1 MVTDN
6 VLTGILHIPVRCLI
20 EDIQE
25 CREGKMLSGRD
36 EWEEYRDYDE
46 HFLGRPEYIRELC
59 GRYPEL
65 LRLVLRRIE
74 QIVDQLFCVW
84 EAVEGR
90 FSPVKAESVELGIS
104 DVHTGGGTAARIR
117 LADGRSFIYKP
128 RSLHKDRIYQ
138 GISRWFCKRLG
149 LSFREREIYE
159 MEGCGLDSCIECAP
173 SPGSS
178 DRAVCKT
185 IG

>member
-90 FSPVKAESVELGIS
+90 FSPVKAESVELRS
-104 DVHTGGGTAARIR
+104 EERRVGTECR
-117 LADGRSFIYKP
+117 L
-128 RSLHKDRIYQ
+128 
-138 GISRWFCKRLG
+138 
-149 LSFREREIYE
+149 
-159 MEGCGLDSCIECAP
+159 
-173 SPGSS
+173 
-178 DRAVCKT
+178 
-185 IG
+185 